1 MLEREE
7 YVEQAYLFRMLSER
21 LPENFPMQ
29 DLLEQIRHELLA
41 TTKLPMAVD
50 FLLAELRH
58 SGVMSSAMRRLPH
71 YFSAYQTYVIAA
83 AEDERGRFDMRVA
96 IEILR
101 HEAAYLAERPTR
113 EGLFMY
119 QFETVCRNRLRYD
132 RGLDAIS
139 ADPMYDEDWREWIQT
154 VRSQI
159 GIVDFADL
167 IYVRSAEYIRRRT
180 HGSAPPPTPEKPLLF
195 GEKEGKIAWA
205 NRQKDPTY
213 LFAALQRH
221 LGYPTAPRIKR
232 IDEAR
237 EQIPLI
243 LRRLERMET
252 ESNCWRKKHARGL
265 ILPSST
271 QKTTNRPS
279 FPDAGSCCPSSSA
292 FRLQSGLAR
301 LPRRGQ
307 VAGTCFASAA
317 TSLASSGR

>member
-21 LPENFPMQ
+21 LPENFPLQ
-29 DLLEQIRHELLA
+29 DLLEQTRHELLA

-58 SGVMSSAMRRLPH
+58 SGVMSTAMRRLPH
-71 YFSAYQTYVIAA
+71 YFSPYQTYVIAA

-101 HEAAYLAERPTR
+101 HQAAYLAERPTR

-119 QFETVCRNRLRYD
+119 QFETLCRNRLRYD

-139 ADPMYDEDWREWIQT
+139 ADPMYNEDWREWIQT

-167 IYVRSAEYIRRRT
+167 IYVRSEEYLRRRARA
-180 HGSAPPPTPEKPLLF
+180 SESPPAPERPLLF

-205 NRQKDPTY
+205 NRQKDPMY

-232 IDEAR
+232 PDEAR

-252 ESNCWRKKHARGL
+252 RLKLLEEEARQGL
-265 ILPSST
+265 DITKFYAKDDKP
-271 QKTTNRPS
+271 PVV
-279 FPDAGSCCPSSSA
+279 P
-292 FRLQSGLAR
+292 
-301 LPRRGQ
+301 
-307 VAGTCFASAA
+307 
-317 TSLASSGR
+317 

>member
-21 LPENFPMQ
+21 LPENFPLQ
-29 DLLEQIRHELLA
+29 DLLEQTRHELLA

-58 SGVMSSAMRRLPH
+58 SGVMSTAMRRLPH
-71 YFSAYQTYVIAA
+71 YFSAYQTYVIQA

-119 QFETVCRNRLRYD
+119 QFETLCRNRLRYD

-139 ADPMYDEDWREWIQT
+139 ADPMYNEDWREWIQT

-167 IYVRSAEYIRRRT
+167 IYVRSEEYIRRRT
-180 HGSAPPPTPEKPLLF
+180 HGSASPPTPEKPLLF

-205 NRQKDPTY
+205 NRQKDPMY

-221 LGYPTAPRIKR
+221 LGYPTAPRNKR
-232 IDEAR
+232 IDETR
-237 EQIPLI
+237 EQVPLI
-243 LRRLERMET
+243 LRRLERLET
-252 ESNCWRKKHARGL
+252 RIKLLEEEARQGL
-265 ILPSST
+265 DITKFYAKDDKP
-271 QKTTNRPS
+271 PVV
-279 FPDAGSCCPSSSA
+279 P
-292 FRLQSGLAR
+292 
-301 LPRRGQ
+301 
-307 VAGTCFASAA
+307 
-317 TSLASSGR
+317 